1 MVLRSLRTAFILA
14 GFALVV
20 ATAGDVHSIFVRAN
34 LTGQGS
40 TLPPNEQLREM
51 STADIRLHLSAP
63 ELAKRAV
70 SGQIAL
76 GTIFLMI
83 GFGLHAFIVRRR
95 KREEERAVEDSE
107 QSRRV
112 KVHAAPAYPGR
123 DKRKM
128 DRWFLWMT
136 VKM

>member
-1 MVLRSLRTAFILA
+1 MVLRTLRTTLILA
-14 GFALVV
+14 GFALLIS
-20 ATAGDVHSIFVRAN
+20 TAGDLHSIFMQASV
-34 LTGQGS
+34 TGQGS

-51 STADIRLHLSAP
+51 TTAEIRMHQSAP
-63 ELAKRAV
+63 ELAKRSV

-76 GTIFLMI
+76 GAIFLMI

-95 KREEERAVEDSE
+95 KE
-107 QSRRV
+107 QVNVV